1 MTGAIIGLLGS
12 VLSWLGNQL
21 AAHFEHKREVEMIKL
36 LQPPD
41 PNAPRKPE
49 AIAIGNAEREKIM
62 EAREQ
67 TFKHT
72 SKKGGAVAALIV
84 LLVRPVITFV
94 AMGSFF
100 YYLIVFD
107 EYTWPPFAYDVIFF
121 IVTFYFGDRTL
132 RKR

>member
-1 MTGAIIGLLGS
+1 MTGAIIGIIGS

-21 AAHFEHKREVEMIKL
+21 SAHFEHRREVEMLKIM
-36 LQPPD
+36 QAPEPT
-41 PNAPRKPE
+41 PRKLE
-49 AIAIGNAEREKIM
+49 AIEVGNAEREKIM
-62 EAREQ
+62 QAREQ

-84 LLVRPVITFV
+84 LLVRPVITFT

-107 EYTWPPFAYDVIFF
+107 EYSWPPFAYDVIFF